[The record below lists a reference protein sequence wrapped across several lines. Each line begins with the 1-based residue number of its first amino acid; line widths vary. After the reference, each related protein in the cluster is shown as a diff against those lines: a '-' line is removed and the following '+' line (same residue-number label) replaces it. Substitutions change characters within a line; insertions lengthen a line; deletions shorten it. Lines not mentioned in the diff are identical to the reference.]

1 MLTNEVTNRNNRKVV
16 ELEERTLIPE
26 REIVQEMDRDGSTVA
41 IVVFEINTV
50 HDTMVIVEVIIHI
63 T

>member
-26 REIVQEMDRDGSTVA
+26 QEIVQEMDRDGSTVA
-41 IVVFEINTV
+41 IVVFAINAV
-50 HDTMVIVEVIIHI
+50 HDMMVIVEVIVHI